1 MTAEVASIGEDI
13 SLFLGRPDA
22 LDSLNALLR
31 EATCNRALL
40 QRLSQNLLKT
50 YQHAPEVLPIFLGLL
65 ESSPERDA
73 SFVAV
78 YRELLLNL
86 AAVQPTSISL
96 ILHTLVSGLARR
108 DVLPFKTLGELQ
120 IDALVN
126 RRSLDLI
133 CGLMK
138 RLPAASRL
146 LATAIERHFPYYMRS
161 LSELVSYV
169 ANILELASRM
179 PAWRLKIIEL
189 LICKALVVDVE
200 LQNYEDVDIEE
211 RNSLISTNIDMENEE
226 VNRREERKIKAAEF
240 RQKLDFIMTIVME
253 HVLGLTGADQ
263 RAMDQLLLEVFEKS
277 ILATFKARHLHFL
290 LFHLIIRRPSLAD
303 DFLGLLFR
311 PLVLFCEGLDHGRT
325 AANTP
330 PPSLLSALAF
340 IGSFVARCP
349 VLSEQLLQLAF
360 QILCNLCLRLLSK
373 ASTLS
378 MGILPVLSLQHLMY
392 IFTARRDQ
400 IMTIFG
406 EEELIDLF
414 DTLFLSPES
423 DVHEEITGPDA
434 LIMMT
439 KTALVPSAVR
449 DDVLKVL
456 AHCHRATVE
465 AFLLVADHQ
474 KNLVDPEVAI
484 AYVEALN
491 RGQSHCQHQSQ
502 YEDFENYFPFDPIH
516 LPFFNQRYAIPV
528 ERKDGD
534 TGKYCGDDRISNGDT
549 GSVDSSSNSSSSSNS
564 RPSL

>member
-1 MTAEVASIGEDI
+1 MTAEIASIGEDI

-22 LDSLNALLR
+22 LDSLNSLLQ

-50 YQHAPEVLPIFLGLL
+50 YQRAPEVLPIFLGLL
-65 ESSPERDA
+65 EGSPERDA

-96 ILHTLVSGLARR
+96 ILHTLVSRLARR
-108 DVLPFKTLGELQ
+108 DLPSFKTLAEVS
-120 IDALVN
+120 IDALVDK
-126 RRSLDLI
+126 RSLDLI

-161 LSELVSYV
+161 LNELVSYV
-169 ANILELASRM
+169 VNILELASRM

-189 LICKALVVDVE
+189 LICKALVIDVE
-200 LQNYEDVDIEE
+200 LQNYGDVDIEE
-211 RNSLISTNIDMENEE
+211 VSTSANNTSMDEDEE
-226 VNRREERKIKAAEF
+226 EEEAERKRERRNKAAEF
-240 RQKLDFIMTIVME
+240 RQKLDFVMVTVME
-253 HVLGLTGADQ
+253 HILGLAGTDQ

-277 ILATFKARHLHFL
+277 ILTTFKARHLQFL
-290 LFHLIIRRPSLAD
+290 LFNLITRRPSLAD

-325 AANTP
+325 VAITP
-330 PPSLLSALAF
+330 PLSLLNALAF

-349 VLSEQLLQLAF
+349 VLSGQLLQLAF

-373 ASTLS
+373 ASILA

-392 IFTARRDQ
+392 IFTARHDQ
-400 IMTIFG
+400 ITAMFG
-406 EEELIDLF
+406 EEELIELF
-414 DTLFLSPES
+414 DTLFLTPETE
-423 DVHEEITGPDA
+423 VHEGITGPDS
-434 LIMMT
+434 LMMT
-439 KTALVPSAVR
+439 VPSAVR
-449 DDVLKVL
+449 DDALKVL

-474 KNLVDPEVAI
+474 RNLLDPDVTI
-484 AYVEALN
+484 AYLEVVQ
-491 RGQSHCQHQSQ
+491 RGQQQSQQQSQ
-502 YEDFENYFPFDPIH
+502 YEDFESYFPFDPMR
-516 LPFFNQRYAIPV
+516 LPLFNQRY
-528 ERKDGD
+528 
-534 TGKYCGDDRISNGDT
+534 
-549 GSVDSSSNSSSSSNS
+549 SSSIVEEQHNANNHHGGDGSISSSSRTIS